1 MCGVKTYLLSSKP
14 FQNSGQLED
23 MYVVMLS
30 FPKCFLT
37 RSIMETRDWG
47 LAGVVR
53 PGSRKQPQITA
64 SCNHLVL
71 MSVI

>member
-1 MCGVKTYLLSSKP
+1 
-14 FQNSGQLED
+14 
-23 MYVVMLS
+23 MYVVVPS
-30 FPKCFLT
+30 FPKYFLT

-53 PGSRKQPQITA
+53 TGSRKQPQITA
-64 SCNHLVL
+64 SCNHRSL